1 MRVLRSTKVQFWGA
15 CLLLA
20 GPVLAGCGG
29 AASEGS
35 PAGSPSSAAVPG
47 TVGTPAPEPADAV
60 PAVLRFSAPTVSGGT
75 FDGTTLAGRPAALWF
90 WAPWCPT
97 CRRLGPDVARLA
109 ATYQGKLQVVGVAG
123 LSSDAGSMKDFVSD
137 TGITGFESVADTGGD
152 VYTRFGIT
160 SQDNWVFVAAD
171 GTVTEA
177 AGLGPAELEDAFAEL
192 TS

>member
-1 MRVLRSTKVQFWGA
+1 MRALRSTRVRFWGA

-20 GPVLAGCGG
+20 GPLLAGCGG
-29 AASEGS
+29 AASEGR
-35 PAGSPSSAAVPG
+35 PAGVATPSAASG
-47 TVGTPAPEPADAV
+47 TVGATAPDPAGAV

-75 FDGTTLAGRPAALWF
+75 FDGAALAGRPAALWF

-109 ATYQGKLQVVGVAG
+109 ASYQGKLQVVGVAG
-123 LSSDAGSMKDFVSD
+123 LSSDARSMKDFVSD

-177 AGLGPAELEDAFAEL
+177 AGLGPAELEAAFAEF